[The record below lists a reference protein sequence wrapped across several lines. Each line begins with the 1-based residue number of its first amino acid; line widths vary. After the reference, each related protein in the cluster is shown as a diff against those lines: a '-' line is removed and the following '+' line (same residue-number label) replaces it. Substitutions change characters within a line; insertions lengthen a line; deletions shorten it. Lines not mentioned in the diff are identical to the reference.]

1 MKNRRE
7 SILIIEKY
15 YNTSLSLSQ
24 KKKEKLRCKRGVQ
37 IYIQKCTDNIIGMLK
52 FSIFNLYITTLF
64 F

>member
-24 KKKEKLRCKRGVQ
+24 KKKGKIKMQERCA
-37 IYIQKCTDNIIGMLK
+37 
-52 FSIFNLYITTLF
+52 NLYTKMYG
-64 F
+64 